1 MVVRVVTQSAIL
13 SAYCLVQSTV
23 FKVEFSNRFCRCSKY
38 SVLQSGSVGVFCS
51 ILKEVLVLSA
61 IVQKYVSM
69 VKEGSMV
76 LW

>member
-13 SAYCLVQSTV
+13 NAYCPVQSTV

-38 SVLQSGSVGVFCS
+38 SVLQSGSVGVCCS

-61 IVQKYVSM
+61 IVQ
-69 VKEGSMV
+69 
-76 LW
+76 